1 MSGLYTRSNLSEGG
15 LNATDA
21 LQKLYE
27 PQVQSDILLFA
38 FSSSLVSGIS
48 SGDKIFGLVN
58 EPISDLSGLTL
69 NRTKIVTTE
78 FTFSDGTEVWF
89 DRVFSSIQDIVK
101 VPINRSVVNLTVQ
114 GQGLGYVV
122 RGQDGTEISSYPA
135 TVEVNLLGAVSGSR
149 SAVAQITVN
158 GNGTISYDSEIVN
171 GGSGYIIGERVEIL
185 PKCLQGESPLVNNCF
200 EYSGEYYID
209 QEPSIRSSKASIVNS
224 NYPYTVKSSGLEG
237 FFLYDEKEE
246 EWLYLGE
253 FYDTFRGDLGDIKIL
268 RDDSITPD
276 NISQLFRLNFRS
288 YFYSYRAPYQLS
300 DNLQTTLSS
309 VQNSV
314 ESVDNDLR
322 LFVQNT
328 RAYKTKSDEDNV
340 LGFDYNIFEGFNLLS
355 DYRIVFRDPDGVI
368 DRAESDFFSL
378 RDNLSGQNQYVLD
391 GATVPGIWLFSGDKY
406 QRAFSTDDKPFIK
419 QSGSKYLSPLLFA
432 QSGDPLP
439 ESGGNKYSISGPF
452 DTEISTLIQAIPGGF
467 VYHRPLTV
475 TTSGSIKLWPLLSYK
490 SSSGSPLDARFLAL

>member
-48 SGDKIFGLVN
+48 SEDKIFGLVN
-58 EPISDLSGLTL
+58 EPISDLSGITL

-89 DRVFSSIQDIVK
+89 DEVFSSIQNSVK
-101 VPINRSVVNLTVQ
+101 VPVNGSVVNLTIQ
-114 GQGLGYVV
+114 GPGLGYIV
-122 RGQDGTEISSYPA
+122 REQNGSEVSSYPA
-135 TVEVNLLGAVSGSR
+135 TVVVNLLGTVSRSR
-149 SAVAQITVN
+149 SATAQITVN
-158 GNGTISYDSEIVN
+158 ENGTISYNFEILN
-171 GGSGYIIGERVEIL
+171 GGSGYFIGEKIEIL
-185 PKCLQGESPLVNNCF
+185 PKCAQGENPLTNNCF
-200 EYSGEYYID
+200 EYSGVNYID

-253 FYDTFRGDLGDIKIL
+253 FYDTFKGNLSNIKIL

-288 YFYSYRAPYQLS
+288 YFYSYRAPYQLT

-309 VQNSV
+309 VQTSV
-314 ESVDNDLR
+314 ESVDNDLK

-328 RAYKTKSDEDNV
+328 RAYKTRSDDDNP
-340 LGFDYNIFEGFNLLS
+340 LGIDYNIFEGFNLVS
-355 DYRIVFRDPDGVI
+355 DYRIVFRDPDGVV
-368 DRAESDFFSL
+368 DRPESDFFSL
-378 RDNLSGQNQYVLD
+378 RDNLSGQNEYVLN

-419 QSGSKYLSPLLFA
+419 QSGSKYLSPLLFSS
-432 QSGDPLP
+432 SGDPLP
-439 ESGGNKYSISGPF
+439 ESGSDKYSISGAF
-452 DTEISTLIQAIPGGF
+452 DTEISTLIQTIPSGF

-475 TTSGSIKLWPLLSYK
+475 TTSGSIKLWPLLSY
-490 SSSGSPLDARFLAL
+490 SLSTGSLLDAKFLAL

>member
-1 MSGLYTRSNLSEGG
+1 MSGLYTRSNLSESG

-27 PQVQSDILLFA
+27 PQIQSDILLFA

-48 SGDKIFGLVN
+48 SEDKIFGIVN

-69 NRTKIVTTE
+69 DRTKIVTTE

-89 DRVFSSIQDIVK
+89 DKVFPSIQNAVK
-101 VPINRSVVNLTVQ
+101 VPINGSVVNLTVQ

-122 RGQDGTEISSYPA
+122 KGQDGTEVTSYPA
-135 TVEVNLLGAVSGSR
+135 TVEVNLLGTVSGSR
-149 SAVAQITVN
+149 TAVAQITVN
-158 GNGTISYDSEIVN
+158 GNGTISYDSQILN
-171 GGSGYIIGERVEIL
+171 GGSGYIIGEKLEIL
-185 PKCLQGESPLVNNCF
+185 PKCSQGENPLTNNCF
-200 EYSGEYYID
+200 EYSGEYFID
-209 QEPSIRSSKASIVNS
+209 QEPSIRSSKAFIVNS
-224 NYPYTVKSSGLEG
+224 NYLYTVRSSGLEG

-253 FYDTFRGDLGDIKIL
+253 FYDTFKGNLGGIRIL

-276 NISQLFRLNFRS
+276 NISQLFGLNFRS
-288 YFYSYRAPYQLS
+288 YFYSYRSSYQLS

-309 VQNSV
+309 VKDSV
-314 ESVDNDLR
+314 ESVDNDLK

-328 RAYKTKSDEDNV
+328 RAYKTRSNEDNP
-340 LGFDYNIFEGFNLLS
+340 LGIDFNIFDGFNLVS

-378 RDNLSGQNQYVLD
+378 RDNLSGQNQYILN

-419 QSGSKYLSPLLFA
+419 QSGTKYLSPLFFDS
-432 QSGDPLP
+432 SGNSLP
-439 ESGGNKYSISGPF
+439 ESGKNKYSISGPF
-452 DTEISTLIQAIPGGF
+452 DTEISTLIQAIPSGF

-475 TTSGSIKLWPLLSYK
+475 TTSGSIKLWPLLSYR
-490 SSSGSPLDARFLAL
+490 SSAGSLLDAKFLTL